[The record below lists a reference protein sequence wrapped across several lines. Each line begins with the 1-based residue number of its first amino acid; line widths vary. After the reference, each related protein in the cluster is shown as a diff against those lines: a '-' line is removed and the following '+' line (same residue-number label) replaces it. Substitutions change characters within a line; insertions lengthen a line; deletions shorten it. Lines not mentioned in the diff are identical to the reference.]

1 MDDIKDNVKDDIK
14 TRLQET
20 SKNCLDAF
28 VTWDEKKKDP
38 KAQEDLH
45 AAIHELRKVSSRL
58 EIELAI
64 SEREQMTSK
73 PLPIPSHRSHNKG
86 MQSAILDDNR
96 SNNGGGHSNNSPT
109 VQKSAPKRRRPAPRK
124 SSE

>member
-1 MDDIKDNVKDDIK
+1 MDDVKDDIK

-20 SKNCLDAF
+20 SKNCLAAF
-28 VTWDEKKKDP
+28 LVWDEKKKDKP
-38 KAQEDLH
+38 AQEELH

-64 SEREQMTSK
+64 SEREQSTAK

-86 MQSAILDDNR
+86 PQTSILEDNR
-96 SNNGGGHSNNSPT
+96 SSVSKSPM

-124 SSE
+124 SSD

>member
-1 MDDIKDNVKDDIK
+1 MDDVNVKDDIA

-20 SKNCLDAF
+20 SKNCLTAYSA
-28 VTWDEKKKDP
+28 WDGKKKDK

-45 AAIHELRKVSSRL
+45 VAIHELRKVSSRL

-64 SEREQMTSK
+64 SEREQSTAK

-86 MQSAILDDNR
+86 PQTSILDDNR
-96 SNNGGGHSNNSPT
+96 SNTGGTPT
-109 VQKSAPKRRRPAPRK
+109 VQKSAPKRRRPQPRK
-124 SSE
+124 PTE